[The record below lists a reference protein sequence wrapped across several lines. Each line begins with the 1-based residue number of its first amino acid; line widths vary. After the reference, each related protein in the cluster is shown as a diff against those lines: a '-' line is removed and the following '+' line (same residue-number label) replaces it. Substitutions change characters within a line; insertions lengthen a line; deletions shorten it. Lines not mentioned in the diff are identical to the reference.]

1 MPSFVYPARV
11 RRDEAGFYL
20 VTFPDVPRC
29 ATDGRTRDEA
39 LREAA
44 DALEEAIAHRIAQG
58 LEIPVPPRI
67 RKGQS
72 AVALSAHMSAKAAL
86 YLAVRESGIRRSDL
100 ARRLGISEAEVR
112 HMLNPRHSTKLSRI
126 EEGLAA
132 LGKRLIVHT
141 EAA

>member
-1 MPSFVYPARV
+1 MPSFVYPAHV
-11 RRDEAGFYL
+11 TRDDAGFYL
-20 VTFPDVPRC
+20 VTLPDVPRC
-29 ATDGRTRDEA
+29 ATDGRTREEA

-58 LEIPVPPRI
+58 LEIPAPSRI

-72 AVALSAHMSAKAAL
+72 AVALSAQMSAKAAL
-86 YLAVRESGIRRSDL
+86 HLAVREAGIRKSQL

-112 HMLNPRHSTKLSRI
+112 HMLDPRHPTKLSRI

-132 LGKRLIVHT
+132 LGKRLILHT